1 MEAIQGFDLDAQE
14 KPFDLVLIPGKP
26 VVAGKDGQADMPA
39 VPGTGLYVR
48 SANAPEVQAIEQQLT
63 VKALTKSAVRGRAI
77 DLKQEADAEA
87 WAETVE
93 GRNTARATAAVSGW
107 YGFVKSGQPVECTP
121 ALVSD
126 LFKKR
131 PAWRDLV
138 LAAMDSEAN
147 FTQG

>member
-1 MEAIQGFDLDAQE
+1 MEVVQGFDLDAQE

-26 VVAGKDGQADMPA
+26 AVPGKDGQPDTPA

-48 SANAPEVQAIEQQLT
+48 SANAPEVQAAEQQLN
-63 VKALTKSAVRGRAI
+63 VKALTKSALRGRPI
-77 DLKQEADAEA
+77 DLKQEGDAES
-87 WAETVE
+87 WAETLSERENV
-93 GRNTARATAAVSGW
+93 RAIAAVSGW

-121 ALVSD
+121 ALVAD

-131 PAWRDLV
+131 PAWRDAV
-138 LAAMDSEAN
+138 LAVMDKEAN